1 MMIFGSGDAD
11 EQKITQFN
19 TFIFGLLLIVLTSFY
34 IKYID
39 KFIFQICGFPGICGC
54 WCAIN
59 YMYGYQKLLWHLMMQ
74 NNVFWFCKIH
84 QKTKEKN
91 MVNQYLN
98 EHGNLDRFFTPKQLA
113 AYLGSSVSA
122 LSQYRAQGIGPA
134 YYKIGRAVR
143 YRLSEVNE
151 WLEQQKNCKK

>member
-1 MMIFGSGDAD
+1 
-11 EQKITQFN
+11 
-19 TFIFGLLLIVLTSFY
+19 
-34 IKYID
+34 
-39 KFIFQICGFPGICGC
+39 
-54 WCAIN
+54 
-59 YMYGYQKLLWHLMMQ
+59 
-74 NNVFWFCKIH
+74 
-84 QKTKEKN
+84 

-122 LSQYRAQGIGPA
+122 LSQYRAQGTGPE